1 MTMLLFPLII
11 ATLIIPVTL
20 VAIFGITGYL
30 IYRFVLH
37 DFLCNRSVNATLKE
51 FHIKKTQFQII
62 KEYHAF
68 KGKEISDKEIIF
80 LQKRYRQREPD
91 QFLSMY
97 DSMRDKSDSG
107 KEK

>member
-1 MTMLLFPLII
+1 MTMLFLPNLI
-11 ATLIIPVTL
+11 AALIIPISL
-20 VAIFGITGYL
+20 VAIVGIIGFL

-37 DFLCNRSVNATLKE
+37 DFMCNRSVNATLKE

-68 KGKEISDKEIIF
+68 KGKEISDKEVLF

-97 DSMRDKSDSG
+97 DSMRDKSDPS

>member
-1 MTMLLFPLII
+1 MVIGY
-11 ATLIIPVTL
+11 IIPITL
-20 VAIFGITGYL
+20 VATLGISGYL
-30 IYRFVLH
+30 VYRFLLH

-51 FHIKKTQFQII
+51 FNIKKTQYQII

-68 KGKEISDKEIIF
+68 KGKEISDKEILF

-97 DSMRDKSDSG
+97 DSMRDKSDSD
-107 KEK
+107 KKN

>member
-20 VAIFGITGYL
+20 VAIFGITGYF
-30 IYRFVLH
+30 IYRFVLR

-62 KEYHAF
+62 KEYHDF
-68 KGKEISDKEIIF
+68 KGEKISDKEILY
-80 LQKRYRQREPD
+80 LQKRYRQNEPD

-97 DSMRDKSDSG
+97 DSIRDKSDPS
-107 KEK
+107 KKN